1 MRRHHMFSPG
11 SFQDKLREIFHNL
24 RKNSLRTL
32 LTGFA
37 VSWGIFMLIIL
48 LGSGYGLEN
57 GVRNAFSEDA
67 VNSLWVRSGQTSMP
81 YQGLKQGRRIRFKTD
96 DYDDLKQSIK
106 GREKIA
112 ARYYLGR
119 NTTVRYKSLAGKFP
133 VVGIHPEYTAIE
145 MLKATDGR
153 LINATDEARQRK
165 VVIIGTKTKQELFPS
180 GSAVGQY
187 VLIKNIAFQ
196 IVGVFTDEGDEWQLD
211 RVYIPISTMQHLFS
225 RNDRIHNLVLT
236 IDRGASQF
244 PEAVERAVRKR
255 LAQRHRFNVE
265 DHRALFMRNTLVS
278 FQKYMRLFANIRMF
292 IWIIGIGSIVAGIVG
307 VSNIMLI
314 TVKERTREIGI
325 RKAIGASPGS
335 IIDLIVTEAIIIT
348 FFFGYLG
355 LVAGIAALEIMAHTI
370 QGVTYFQNP
379 EVNLPTAFGAVF
391 LLVLSGTLAGL
402 FPARRAAGIRP
413 VEALHAE

>member
-1 MRRHHMFSPG
+1 MFSPG
-11 SFQDKLREIFHNL
+11 SFKDKLQEIFHNL
-24 RKNSLRTL
+24 GKNKLRTI

-67 VNSLWVRSGQTSMP
+67 INSLWVRSGRTSMP
-81 YQGLKQGRRIRFKTD
+81 YQGLRQGRRIRFKND
-96 DYDDLKQSIK
+96 DYEDLKHSIK
-106 GREKIA
+106 GRDNIA
-112 ARYYLGR
+112 ARYYLGG

-133 VVGIHPEYTAIE
+133 VVGIHPEYAALE
-145 MLKATDGR
+145 MLKAGAGR
-153 LINATDEARQRK
+153 LLNASDQAVQRK
-165 VVIIGTKTKQELFPS
+165 VAILGPKTKQELFSS

-187 VLIKNIAFQ
+187 VQIRNIAFQ
-196 IVGVFTDEGDEWQLD
+196 VVGVFSDEGDEWGLD
-211 RVYIPISTMQHLFS
+211 RVYIPISTMQQLFS
-225 RNDRIHNLVLT
+225 RNDRVHNLAMT
-236 IDRGASQF
+236 IDTNAIKSPQ
-244 PEAVERAVRKR
+244 AVENDIRQR
-255 LAQRHRFNVE
+255 LARRHRFHVE
-265 DHRALFMRNTLVS
+265 DRRAVFMHNTLVS
-278 FQKYMRLFANIRMF
+278 YQKYMRLFANIRVF

-335 IIDLIVTEAIIIT
+335 IIDLILTEAVIIT

-370 QGVTYFQNP
+370 QGVAYFKNP
-379 EVNLPTAFGAVF
+379 EVNLTVAFGAVF

-402 FPARRAAGIRP
+402 FPARRAAEIRP
-413 VEALHAE
+413 VEALHDE

>member
-1 MRRHHMFSPG
+1 MFSPG
-11 SFQDKLREIFHNL
+11 SFQDKLQEIFHNL
-24 RKNSLRTL
+24 KKNKLRTI

-57 GVRNAFSEDA
+57 GVRKAFSQDA
-67 VNSLWVRSGQTSMP
+67 INSLWISSGQTSMP
-81 YQGLKQGRRIRFKTD
+81 YQGLKQGRRIRFKNN

-106 GREKIA
+106 GREYIA
-112 ARYYLGR
+112 ARYFLGR
-119 NTTVRYKSLAGKFP
+119 NTTVRYRSLAGKFQ
-133 VVGIHPEYTAIE
+133 VVGIHPEYAELE
-145 MLKATDGR
+145 MLKPGSGR
-153 LINATDEARQRK
+153 LLNASDQAAKRK
-165 VVIIGTKTKQELFPS
+165 VAILGPKTKQELFS
-180 GSAVGQY
+180 STSAVGRY

-196 IVGVFTDEGDEWQLD
+196 VVGVFTDEGDEWGLD

-225 RNDRIHNLVLT
+225 RNDRIHDFAMT
-236 IDRGASQF
+236 IDTFAIRSPQS
-244 PEAVERAVRKR
+244 VEDDIRQR
-255 LAQRHRFNVE
+255 LARRHRFNSE
-265 DHRALFMRNTLVS
+265 DRRAVFIHNTMVS
-278 FQKYMRLFANIRMF
+278 YQKYMRLFANIRIF

-325 RKAIGASPGS
+325 RKAIGASPAS
-335 IIDLIVTEAIIIT
+335 IIDLILTEAIMIT

-355 LVAGIAALEIMAHTI
+355 LVAGIAGLEIMTHSI
-370 QGVTYFQNP
+370 RGVAYFENP
-379 EVNLPTAFGAVF
+379 EVNLSTAFGAVL

-413 VEALHAE
+413 VEALHDE

>member
-1 MRRHHMFSPG
+1 MFSPG
-11 SFQDKLREIFHNL
+11 SFQDKLQEIFHNL
-24 RKNSLRTL
+24 RKNKLRTI
-32 LTGFA
+32 LTGFS

-57 GVRNAFSEDA
+57 GVRKSFSEDA
-67 VNSLWVRSGQTSMP
+67 INSLWVRSGQTSMP
-81 YQGLKQGRRIRFKTD
+81 YKGLNQGRPIRFTNG

-106 GREKIA
+106 GRDQIA

-133 VVGIHPEYTAIE
+133 VVGIHPEYAALE
-145 MLKATDGR
+145 MLKVGTGR
-153 LINATDEARQRK
+153 LLNTADQATQRK
-165 VVIIGTKTKQELFPS
+165 VAILGPKTKKELSPS
-180 GSAVGQY
+180 GSIVGQY

-196 IVGVFTDEGDEWQLD
+196 VVGVFTDEGDEWGLD
-211 RVYIPISTMQHLFS
+211 RVYIPISTTQQLFG
-225 RNDRIHNLVLT
+225 RKNRIHNFAMT
-236 IDRGASQF
+236 MDANASLSPQ
-244 PEAVERAVRKR
+244 AVEKSIRKR
-255 LAQRHRFNVE
+255 LAQRHRFNME
-265 DHRALFMRNTLVS
+265 DRRAVFMHNTLVS
-278 FQKYMRLFANIRMF
+278 YQKYMRLFANIRLF

-335 IIDLIVTEAIIIT
+335 IIDLIVTEAVIIT

-370 QGVTYFQNP
+370 QGVSYFQNP
-379 EVNLPTAFGAVF
+379 EVNLTTAFGAVF

-413 VEALHAE
+413 VEALHDE

>member
-1 MRRHHMFSPG
+1 MLYPG
-11 SFQDKLREIFHNL
+11 SFQDKLQEIFHNL
-24 RKNSLRTL
+24 GKNKLRTI

-57 GVRNAFSEDA
+57 GVRKAFSEDA
-67 VNSLWVRSGQTSMP
+67 INSLWVSAGQTSMP
-81 YQGLKQGRRIRFKTD
+81 YRGLNQGRPIRFTNG
-96 DYDDLKQSIK
+96 DYDDLKQSTK
-106 GREKIA
+106 GRDKIA

-119 NTTVRYKSLAGKFP
+119 NTTVRYKSIAGKFP
-133 VVGIHPEYTAIE
+133 VVGIHPEYAALE
-145 MLKATDGR
+145 MLKAGTGR
-153 LINATDEARQRK
+153 LLNASDQAAQRK
-165 VVIIGTKTKQELFPS
+165 VAILGPKTKKELSPS
-180 GSAVGQY
+180 GSVVGQY

-196 IVGVFTDEGDEWQLD
+196 VVGVFTDEGDEWGLD
-211 RVYIPISTMQHLFS
+211 RVYIPISTMQHLFG
-225 RNDRIHNLVLT
+225 RNDRIHNLAMT
-236 IDRGASQF
+236 IDTNASLSPQI
-244 PEAVERAVRKR
+244 VEESIRKR
-255 LAQRHRFNVE
+255 LAQRHHFNVE
-265 DHRALFMRNTLVS
+265 DRRAVFMHNTLVS
-278 FQKYMRLFANIRMF
+278 FQKYMRLFANIRLF

-355 LVAGIAALEIMAHTI
+355 LVAGIAALEVMAHTI

-379 EVNLPTAFGAVF
+379 EVNLATAFGAVF

-413 VEALHAE
+413 VEALHDE